1 MNFVR
6 QQEAAQ
12 RAQQQAELDA
22 SKPAP
27 APPKP
32 RIPTSELFKNQNA
45 AQRKAAD
52 LMQAGDFQGAREAL
66 DEARQWENEID
77 ERRNR
82 EGFTMF
88 FD

>member
-1 MNFVR
+1 
-6 QQEAAQ
+6 
-12 RAQQQAELDA
+12 
-22 SKPAP
+22 
-27 APPKP
+27 
-32 RIPTSELFKNQNA
+32 
-45 AQRKAAD
+45 
-52 LMQAGDFQGAREAL
+52 MQAGDFQGPREAL